1 MREPLSEI
9 SYRALQVVK
18 DRAKREGLD
27 LFEEL
32 NRVGFVATE
41 PRIQEI
47 RKSALAD
54 VVRRLELMGPSELM
68 ADYQR
73 GNSNPATTYDVFN
86 AIINWIN
93 SYGR

>member
-9 SYRALQVVK
+9 SYRALRVVE
-18 DRAKREGLD
+18 DRAQREGLD

-47 RKSALAD
+47 RKSALND
-54 VVRRLELMGPSELM
+54 VVLRLELIGPSELM
-68 ADYQR
+68 AEYHR

-86 AIINWIN
+86 AIINWIKEHA
-93 SYGR
+93 R